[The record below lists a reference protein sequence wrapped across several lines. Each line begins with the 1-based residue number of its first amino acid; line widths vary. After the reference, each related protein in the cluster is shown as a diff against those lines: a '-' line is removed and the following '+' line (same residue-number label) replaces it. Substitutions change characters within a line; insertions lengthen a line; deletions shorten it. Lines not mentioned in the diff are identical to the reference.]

1 MFCKQVGQLFQVL
14 MLCLQKSPKKQL
26 WLVLPDEICF
36 ISSSYL
42 CWSILYSKAAKS
54 VCYET
59 DGTRIKDMIS
69 QDEISNFIF

>member
-1 MFCKQVGQLFQVL
+1 MCFVSGPTFSSFNALPAKVT
-14 MLCLQKSPKKQL
+14 KKQL

-36 ISSSYL
+36 IASSYL
-42 CWSILYSKAAKS
+42 CWSILYLKAAKS

-69 QDEISNFIF
+69 QDEITNFIF